1 MRLGDFWGAFNTESA
16 PLLAMQ
22 FAARQFLLM
31 ALLEHHWS
39 AAIADRRCRSET
51 PNGKGQ
57 LTTHHKRGVAPK
69 RDGGTKTHGQQ
80 RTKDPRHRHHSLV

>member
-39 AAIADRRCRSET
+39 AASFHRKWSPSRCTLQIFR
-51 PNGKGQ
+51 K
-57 LTTHHKRGVAPK
+57 
-69 RDGGTKTHGQQ
+69 
-80 RTKDPRHRHHSLV
+80 